1 MRIFCI
7 NGQRGAGK
15 TTFENY
21 CFALNPLFV
30 KIYSSIDKVK
40 KIAEYCGW
48 DGNKTDKDRAFLG
61 ELKQLLIK
69 YYDTPFIDVQNYI
82 RLQRDWMEMR
92 DLNPENLIFFIDV
105 RESSEI
111 QKFVDKCGAETILV
125 QRAQDVQEDLSAGDC
140 AKDINNYKYDYYITN
155 NGTLEDLEQCARDFM
170 NEQNLIN
177 WK

>member
-1 MRIFCI
+1 MRIFCV
-7 NGQRGAGK
+7 NGIRGAGK
-15 TTFENY
+15 STFENY

-40 KIAEYCGW
+40 KIAEQCGW
-48 DGNKTDKDRAFLG
+48 DGNKTDNDRTFLG

-69 YYDTPFIDVQNYI
+69 YYIK
-82 RLQRDWMEMR
+82 LQRDWMEMR
-92 DLNPENLIFFIDV
+92 DLEPENLVFFIDV

-125 QRAQDVQEDLSAGDC
+125 QRALDKQDDLSAGDC
-140 AKDINNYKYDYYITN
+140 TDDINNYKYDYYITN
-155 NGTLEDLEQCARDFM
+155 NGTLEDLEQCARKFM
-170 NEQNLIN
+170 NEQDLIN